1 MLQIEIIKCPKMVVN
16 FVSPCEHVHVQRS
29 KPSLLIACQFHIH
42 TCFLFVAKTLR
53 DSLPAG
59 VEPKKSRADVSFCG
73 VSLSFTGLD
82 REI

>member
-1 MLQIEIIKCPKMVVN
+1 
-16 FVSPCEHVHVQRS
+16 
-29 KPSLLIACQFHIH
+29 
-42 TCFLFVAKTLR
+42 VAKTLR